1 MVISLKEILMKKH
14 FVTGLMTLLPLAV
27 TFAVVIFVFNLLTGP
42 FVDLFSGILAYFH
55 IGPDDLDILKSPKT
69 FRIVT
74 QMIILILLVG
84 FTILLGVLTRWFF
97 MHSLI
102 HWGER
107 VLHRIPFISPLY
119 KACSDV
125 VRTIFTSDTGAF
137 KQVVLVPYPKPD
149 TLSVG
154 LVTRQ
159 TMPMLKN
166 QGHEDLVAV
175 FIPTTPNP
183 TSGFL
188 VLFRQEDLTYLDMT
202 IEDAF
207 KYIIS
212 CGVIIPSLKVIEKG
226 TP

>member
-1 MVISLKEILMKKH
+1 MKKY

-27 TFAVVIFVFNLLTGP
+27 TFAIVVFIFNLLTGP
-42 FVDLFSGILAYFH
+42 FVDLFSNILAYFGL
-55 IGPDDLDILKSPKT
+55 GPENLPLLTSPKT

-74 QMIILILLVG
+74 QVIILILLVV
-84 FTILLGVLTRWFF
+84 FTVVLGILTRWFF
-97 MHSLI
+97 LNSLI

-107 VLHRIPFISPLY
+107 ILHRIPFISPVY

-125 VRTIFTSDTGAF
+125 VKTIFTSNTGAF
-137 KQVVLVPYPKPD
+137 KQVVLVPYPKAD
-149 TLSVG
+149 TLSIG
-154 LVTRQ
+154 LITRES
-159 TMPMLKN
+159 MPMLN
-166 QGHEDLVAV
+166 SAGHERLIAV

-188 VLFRQEDLTYLDMT
+188 VLYKAEDLTYLDMK

-212 CGVIIPSLKVIEKG
+212 CGVI
-226 TP
+226 TPPLTILRKDTIT